1 MFIKKKL
8 YLCTRKRYH
17 GRVARQRS
25 AKPCTAVRLRLV
37 PQGRHH
43 TSWCL
48 FFCIFF
54 SIHCNFFSFFAT
66 NKKKSEM
73 KLKEEFVELVT
84 RYKDVIFKVCYIYA
98 EKDDIEDYYQ
108 EVLIQ
113 IWRSIPKFRGESS
126 VLTWIYKISL
136 NTCIS
141 YTRKKP
147 KNIVNQDPI
156 LEVHL
161 YENDIEKRLQI
172 DELYFLINRLN
183 KLEKAVIL
191 LWLEG
196 RDYEE
201 IASIVGISKA
211 NVAVKINRIK
221 EKLKKLSNQ

>member
-1 MFIKKKL
+1 
-8 YLCTRKRYH
+8 
-17 GRVARQRS
+17 
-25 AKPCTAVRLRLV
+25 
-37 PQGRHH
+37 
-43 TSWCL
+43 
-48 FFCIFF
+48 
-54 SIHCNFFSFFAT
+54 
-66 NKKKSEM
+66 M

-98 EKDDIEDYYQ
+98 EKDDIEDYCQ

-147 KNIVNQDPI
+147 KNIVNQEPI

>member
-1 MFIKKKL
+1 
-8 YLCTRKRYH
+8 
-17 GRVARQRS
+17 
-25 AKPCTAVRLRLV
+25 
-37 PQGRHH
+37 
-43 TSWCL
+43 
-48 FFCIFF
+48 
-54 SIHCNFFSFFAT
+54 
-66 NKKKSEM
+66 M

-147 KNIVNQDPI
+147 KNIVNQEPI

-161 YENDIEKRLQI
+161 YENDTEKRLQI

>member
-1 MFIKKKL
+1 M
-8 YLCTRKRYH
+8 
-17 GRVARQRS
+17 
-25 AKPCTAVRLRLV
+25 
-37 PQGRHH
+37 
-43 TSWCL
+43 
-48 FFCIFF
+48 
-54 SIHCNFFSFFAT
+54 N
-66 NKKKSEM
+66 
-73 KLKEEFVELVT
+73 LKEEYVELVSQ
-84 RYKDVIFKVCYIYA
+84 YKDVIFKVCYIYA

-147 KNIVNQDPI
+147 KNIVNQEPI